1 MKQQKRNKKLRW
13 RSWFDENQEN
23 LSRKKTT
30 KKEQEIK
37 TNKTKSLMNP
47 LLF

>member
-23 LSRKKTT
+23 LSRKKNH
-30 KKEQEIK
+30 KKRTRDK
-37 TNKTKSLMNP
+37 NK
-47 LLF
+47 

>member
-1 MKQQKRNKKLRW
+1 MKTKKT
-13 RSWFDENQEN
+13 FPE
-23 LSRKKTT
+23 KKTT

>member
-1 MKQQKRNKKLRW
+1 MKQSKWYGEISILKTKKT
-13 RSWFDENQEN
+13 FPEKQ
-23 LSRKKTT
+23 RKK
-30 KKEQEIK
+30 KKQKNEKIK